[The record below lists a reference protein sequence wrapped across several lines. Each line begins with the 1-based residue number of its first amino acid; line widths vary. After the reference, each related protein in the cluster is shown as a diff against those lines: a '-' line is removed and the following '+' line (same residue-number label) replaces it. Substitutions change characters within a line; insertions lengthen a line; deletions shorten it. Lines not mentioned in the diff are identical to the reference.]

1 MKFNLPFVSGHGK
14 RRDQVLSIDLGSRT
28 TKAVLMQRSG
38 DTFKL
43 SRYAIKEAPVYERGF
58 SAALLAEHLRDV
70 AHSLEPKTRQL
81 MLSVSASDSIL
92 RGIELPLLPVNQ
104 MRQMLRL
111 NSKAYLQHDLSDHT
125 FDCYI
130 VPPDQNKT
138 TGNKDAKAIGKANIQ
153 KFKVWAGGAKTQYV
167 NDIQIAV
174 KTAGFIPDEV
184 ALTIVGPVNAF
195 EFAHPDIFTTKV
207 IALVDLGF
215 KSSSISIVSKG
226 SLLLSRVVE
235 IGGDRITAGLSE
247 SMGISYA
254 EAEGIKMGMP
264 QEVEMHLQPLIA
276 PLGRELRAS
285 MDFFEHQNDQHVENV
300 YLSGGA
306 ARSDYIREQL
316 QTELL
321 VPCETWNPAR
331 ELKIDELPPEQASE
345 LEKVAP
351 ELTVA
356 VGAASSTF

>member
-1 MKFNLPFVSGHGK
+1 MKFNLPIGQKK
-14 RRDQVLSIDLGSRT
+14 RDEILSVDLGSRT
-28 TKAVLMQRSG
+28 TKAVLLQRSG
-38 DTFKL
+38 HGFKL
-43 SRYAIKEAPVYERGF
+43 ARFTIKDAPVYERGF
-58 SAALLAEHLRDV
+58 SGAMLSEHLRDV
-70 AHSLEPKTRQL
+70 AQSLQPKTRQVL
-81 MLSVSASDSIL
+81 LSVSAADSIL

-130 VPPDQNKT
+130 VPPDPK
-138 TGNKDAKAIGKANIQ
+138 KMESAKAAPAAKGSVQ
-153 KFKVWAGGAKTQYV
+153 KFKVWAGGAKSNFINEVQNAIKV
-167 NDIQIAV
+167 
-174 KTAGFIPDEV
+174 AGFLPDQL

-195 EFAHPDIFTTKV
+195 EFAHPDIFATKV
-207 IALVDLGF
+207 IALVDLGY
-215 KSSSISIVSKG
+215 KTSSINIVSKG

-235 IGGDRITAGLSE
+235 IGGDRLTAGLSE

-254 EAEGIKMGMP
+254 EAEGIKIGMP
-264 QEVEMHLQPLIA
+264 TEVDAHLQPLIA

-285 MDFFEHQNDQHVENV
+285 IDFFEHQNDQHVENV

-316 QTELL
+316 QAELM

-331 ELKIDELPPEQASE
+331 ELKVDDLPAEQAAE
-345 LEKVAP
+345 LEKTAP

-356 VGAASSTF
+356 VGAASATF